1 MNGIRQEM
9 MPHTRMKMVSVKNE
23 KPEIKLV
30 IYIKGKLKKE
40 QAREFQNE

>member
-1 MNGIRQEM
+1 M
-9 MPHTRMKMVSVKNE
+9 MPQTGMKMVSVKNE

-40 QAREFQNE
+40 QARGFQNE